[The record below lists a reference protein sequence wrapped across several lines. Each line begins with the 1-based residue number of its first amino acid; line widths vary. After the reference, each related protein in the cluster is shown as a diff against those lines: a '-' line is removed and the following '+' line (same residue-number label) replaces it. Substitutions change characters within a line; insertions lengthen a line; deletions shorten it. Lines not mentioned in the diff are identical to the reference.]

1 MGYVLV
7 SDIDHPQ
14 VTAERISELF
24 LYTFP
29 MWVVFIII
37 EFYKEKKK
45 YFSILPSRIVYYYYY
60 YLIFFVPTR
69 YGHDYLNDHN
79 VECKLKIMFARDSK

>member
-14 VTAERISELF
+14 ATAERISELF

-37 EFYKEKKK
+37 EFYKEKQKK
-45 YFSILPSRIVYYYYY
+45 KNFSILPSRVVHYYHYYYFIYI
-60 YLIFFVPTR
+60 LFFCS
-69 YGHDYLNDHN
+69 NDTDT
-79 VECKLKIMFARDSK
+79 IT